1 MGSSDP
7 RPGER
12 CWGIRSRDPD
22 VKSATVRDTRGRSW
36 RVSIRMLPWRPRWRW
51 PWRTVRS
58 TSAEDAR
65 TPAGAETEPGA
76 GTPSG
81 DGGDGLAAAADM
93 LFGEWILI
101 FVIVAVVAVFFVI
114 PAFVLLLEVV
124 IVALLVI
131 SAIALRVLFRQP
143 WLVDAVADEGTRL
156 AWKVV
161 GYRRSRRVVEEV
173 AAQLQRGIAEPRV
186 PDATLVR

>member
-1 MGSSDP
+1 
-7 RPGER
+7 
-12 CWGIRSRDPD
+12 
-22 VKSATVRDTRGRSW
+22 
-36 RVSIRMLPWRPRWRW
+36 
-51 PWRTVRS
+51 
-58 TSAEDAR
+58 
-65 TPAGAETEPGA
+65 
-76 GTPSG
+76 
-81 DGGDGLAAAADM
+81 M